1 MECHAGEARLVG
13 FWFEDGYIIRS
24 SMATCT
30 TDGVLFIGG
39 VQWSSSRTT
48 FHRNKGENVK
58 LTERKSVAT
67 RIKDSGYAIVFTSE
81 PMVAGQM
88 LKVTMMG
95 REDRWWRGGG
105 GMVRAY

>member
-30 TDGVLFIGG
+30 TDGIGG

-88 LKVTMMG
+88 LKVNMMG